1 MDVCEGVCC
10 AIGNTPL
17 IRLHTLCE
25 LTGCEIL
32 GKAEYLNPGGSVKDR
47 AALYLIHDAIER
59 GKLQP
64 GDTVVE
70 GTAGNTGISLAMVCN
85 ALGYRSLFVVPETQS
100 HEKIEFLRAWGAD
113 VRLVPA
119 VPYDD
124 ENNYIKVSERL
135 ATEIENAVWANQFDN
150 TANRQAH
157 YETTGPEIWDETNG
171 HIDAFV
177 AATGTGGT
185 LGGVSLFLKE
195 KNPQINIWL
204 ADPTGSGMYG
214 YVKTGEVKVI
224 GANSFTEGIGNAR
237 VTANLQGVEIDDA
250 VMVDDLEC
258 IAMGEYLL
266 REAGLFLGGSSALNV
281 AAAVE
286 VAQMMGPGHTIVT
299 TLGDSGGRYL
309 SRMWNQQWRNKKGL
323 RLPSIGAIQ
332 R

>member
-17 IRLHTLCE
+17 IRLHALCE

-47 AALYLIHDAIER
+47 AALYLVHDAIER
-59 GKLQP
+59 GDLKAE
-64 GDTVVE
+64 GMVVE

-85 ALGYRSLFVVPETQS
+85 AMGYRSLFVLPETQS
-100 HEKIEFLRAWGAD
+100 QEKIEFLRAWGAG

-124 ENNYIKVSERL
+124 ENNYIRVSERL
-135 ATEIENAVWANQFDN
+135 AEETENAVWANQFDN
-150 TANRQAH
+150 IANRLAH

-185 LGGVSLFLKE
+185 LAGVSLFLKE
-195 KNPQINIWL
+195 KKPDIAIWL
-204 ADPTGSGMYG
+204 ADPTGSGMFS
-214 YVKTGEVKVI
+214 YVKTGEVLVI
-224 GANSFTEGIGNAR
+224 GENSFTEGIGNAR
-237 VTANLQGVEIDDA
+237 VTRNLQGVEIDDA
-250 VMVDDLEC
+250 VMIDDLEC

-266 REAGLFLGGSSALNV
+266 HEAGLFLGGSSTLNV

-309 SRMWNQQWRNKKGL
+309 SKMWSQRWRDKRDL
-323 RLPSIGAIQ
+323 QLPKM
-332 R
+332 

>member
-47 AALYLIHDAIER
+47 AALYLVHDAIER

-70 GTAGNTGISLAMVCN
+70 STAGNTGISLAMVCN

-124 ENNYIKVSERL
+124 ERYTQYSPQIMEKSDSNPLSL
-135 ATEIENAVWANQFDN
+135 AT
-150 TANRQAH
+150 
-157 YETTGPEIWDETNG
+157 
-171 HIDAFV
+171 AFI
-177 AATGTGGT
+177 
-185 LGGVSLFLKE
+185 LGQPPS
-195 KNPQINIWL
+195 
-204 ADPTGSGMYG
+204 TGS
-214 YVKTGEVKVI
+214 I
-224 GANSFTEGIGNAR
+224 
-237 VTANLQGVEIDDA
+237 
-250 VMVDDLEC
+250 
-258 IAMGEYLL
+258 
-266 REAGLFLGGSSALNV
+266 
-281 AAAVE
+281 
-286 VAQMMGPGHTIVT
+286 
-299 TLGDSGGRYL
+299 
-309 SRMWNQQWRNKKGL
+309 
-323 RLPSIGAIQ
+323 
-332 R
+332 

>member
-17 IRLHTLCE
+17 IRLHGLCE

-47 AALYLIHDAIER
+47 AALYLVHDAIER
-59 GKLQP
+59 GDLKAE
-64 GDTVVE
+64 GMVVE

-85 ALGYRSLFVVPETQS
+85 AMGYRSLFVLPETQS
-100 HEKIEFLRAWGAD
+100 QEKIEFLRAWGAG

-124 ENNYIKVSERL
+124 ENNYIRVSERL
-135 ATEIENAVWANQFDN
+135 AEETENAVWANQFDN
-150 TANRQAH
+150 IANRLAH

-185 LGGVSLFLKE
+185 LAGVSLFLKE
-195 KNPQINIWL
+195 KKPDIAIWL
-204 ADPTGSGMYG
+204 ADPTGSGMFS
-214 YVKTGEVKVI
+214 YVKTGEVLVI
-224 GANSFTEGIGNAR
+224 GENSFTEGIGNAR
-237 VTANLQGVEIDDA
+237 VTRNLQGVEIDDA
-250 VMVDDLEC
+250 VMIDDLEC

-266 REAGLFLGGSSALNV
+266 HEAGLFLGGSSTLNV

-309 SRMWNQQWRNKKGL
+309 SKMWSQRWRDKRDL
-323 RLPSIGAIQ
+323 QLPKM
-332 R
+332 